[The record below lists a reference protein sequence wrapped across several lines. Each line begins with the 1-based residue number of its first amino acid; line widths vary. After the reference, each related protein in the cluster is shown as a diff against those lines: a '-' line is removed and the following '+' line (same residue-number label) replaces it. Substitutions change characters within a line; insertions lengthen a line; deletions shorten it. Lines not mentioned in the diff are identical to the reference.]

1 MKVVVIGAGPAGAMA
16 AITAGSEGAEVTLI
30 ERNEKIGRKLY
41 ISGKGRCNV
50 TNAADFREFTE
61 NIVNNPKFLFG
72 ALKAFSN
79 ADTEEFFTSRGV
91 PLKTERG
98 GRIFPV
104 SDRAS
109 DIVDALYFELKRRGV
124 KLKTSVKALNF
135 VIKDGKIVALKTTSG
150 LEEADRF
157 ILCTGGKSYPGTGS
171 DGSGY
176 ALAAAVGHKI
186 VEPKA
191 ALSAF
196 EVNDVGTPFGSFKA
210 ADCSL
215 PVGVSLK
222 NIELTAVYD
231 GKSRS
236 EFGEALFT
244 EDGIS
249 GPVALT
255 LSSYCNR
262 AENIRLILDFKPA
275 LDEKTLDGRLQRE
288 LVSNRQLKNMLP
300 ALLPQSVAAWFG
312 RLIPFSE
319 KACNSVTREERKKL
333 LEMLKRIEFSAVL
346 KPIEEAIVTSGG
358 VETREINP
366 KTMQSK
372 LLPNLYFAGE
382 VIDVDALT
390 GGFNIQIAL
399 STGYCAGKHASESK

>member
-50 TNAADFREFTE
+50 TNSADFREFTE

-124 KLKTSVKALNF
+124 KLNTSVKALNF
-135 VIKDGKIVALKTTSG
+135 VVKDGKIVALKTTSG

-196 EVNDVGTPFGSFKA
+196 EVTDVGTPFGSFKA

-222 NIELTAVYD
+222 NIELTVVYD

>member
-16 AITAGSEGAEVTLI
+16 AITAGSEGAEVTLV

-50 TNAADFREFTE
+50 TNSADFREFTE

-135 VIKDGKIVALKTTSG
+135 VVKDGKIVALKTTSG

-196 EVNDVGTPFGSFKA
+196 EVTDVGTPFGSFKA

-222 NIELTAVYD
+222 NIELTVVYD

>member
-50 TNAADFREFTE
+50 TNSADFREFTE
-61 NIVNNPKFLFG
+61 NVVNNPKFLFG

-109 DIVDALYFELKRRGV
+109 DIVDALYFELKRRGI

-135 VIKDGKIVALKTTSG
+135 VVKDGKIVALKTTSG

-196 EVNDVGTPFGSFKA
+196 EVTDVGTPFGSFKA

-236 EFGEALFT
+236 EFGEVLFT

>member
-50 TNAADFREFTE
+50 TNSADFREFTE

-135 VIKDGKIVALKTTSG
+135 VVKDGKIVALKTTSG

-196 EVNDVGTPFGSFKA
+196 EVTDVGTPFGSFKA

-222 NIELTAVYD
+222 NIELPAVYD

>member
-50 TNAADFREFTE
+50 TNSADFREFTE

-135 VIKDGKIVALKTTSG
+135 VVKDGKIVALKTSSG

-196 EVNDVGTPFGSFKA
+196 EVTDVVTPFGSFKA

-333 LEMLKRIEFSAVL
+333 LEMLKRTEFSAVL

>member
-50 TNAADFREFTE
+50 TNSADFREFTE

-135 VIKDGKIVALKTTSG
+135 VVKDGKIVALKTTSG

-196 EVNDVGTPFGSFKA
+196 EVTDVGTPFGSFKA

>member
-16 AITAGSEGAEVTLI
+16 AITAGSEGAEVTLV

-50 TNAADFREFTE
+50 TNSADFREFTE

-135 VIKDGKIVALKTTSG
+135 VVKDGKIVALKTTSG

-196 EVNDVGTPFGSFKA
+196 EVTDVGTPFGSFKA

-222 NIELTAVYD
+222 NIELTVVYD

-262 AENIRLILDFKPA
+262 AENIRLILNFKPA